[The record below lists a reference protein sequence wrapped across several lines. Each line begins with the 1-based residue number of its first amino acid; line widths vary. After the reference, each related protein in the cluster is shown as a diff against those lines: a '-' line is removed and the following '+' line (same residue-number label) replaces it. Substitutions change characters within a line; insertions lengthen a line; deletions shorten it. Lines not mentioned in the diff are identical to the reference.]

1 MNKRVDFKKMKK
13 TANYETGSFEKKT
26 ANGDF
31 LSSKKT
37 AKKLPMPPP
46 PKSPRADSPL
56 TAQKKG
62 YLSDVKKNEGRV
74 KTKALTKRQL
84 CYRLVEFLVF

>member
-1 MNKRVDFKKMKK
+1 MNKRVDLKKMKK

-37 AKKLPMPPP
+37 AKKLPMPRTQRG
-46 PKSPRADSPL
+46 SLRNSPL
-56 TAQKKG
+56 GIRFTN
-62 YLSDVKKNEGRV
+62 Y
-74 KTKALTKRQL
+74 
-84 CYRLVEFLVF
+84 

>member
-1 MNKRVDFKKMKK
+1 MKK

-37 AKKLPMPPP
+37 AKKRPMAWTPGTEIIVIGFYV
-46 PKSPRADSPL
+46 SR
-56 TAQKKG
+56 
-62 YLSDVKKNEGRV
+62 
-74 KTKALTKRQL
+74 
-84 CYRLVEFLVF
+84 